1 VSVLLLLAQS
11 QPIIILLDPPP
22 SENASA
28 IKELTR
34 VFVGS
39 LGLTGAFLVVGAI
52 IGLAVGGTLFWI
64 RSRER

>member
-1 VSVLLLLAQS
+1 VFHLLAQAN
-11 QPIIILLDPPP
+11 PIIIHLDPPP
-22 SENASA
+22 SESAST

-39 LGLTGAFLVVGAI
+39 LGLTGAFLVVGVI
-52 IGLAVGGTLFWI
+52 IGLAVGGVLFWV